1 MKILNATLAVLF
13 LVFTI
18 VQINDPDPYYWMFI
32 YISMTGFSLLAFS
45 DRFFPKI
52 MLLFVGGYLHA
63 MFQLRYGIKDWLVSE
78 DLSLLF
84 EEFAKMQ
91 YPYIEESRE
100 FLGLTICLM
109 ALGIFYFQYWKSIKK
124 A

>member
-1 MKILNATLAVLF
+1 
-13 LVFTI
+13 
-18 VQINDPDPYYWMFI
+18 
-32 YISMTGFSLLAFS
+32 
-45 DRFFPKI
+45 

-63 MFQLRYGIKDWLVSE
+63 MFQLRYGIKDWLLSE

-100 FLGLTICLM
+100 FLGLAICLL
-109 ALGIFYFQYWKSIKK
+109 ALGIFYLQYWKSLKK